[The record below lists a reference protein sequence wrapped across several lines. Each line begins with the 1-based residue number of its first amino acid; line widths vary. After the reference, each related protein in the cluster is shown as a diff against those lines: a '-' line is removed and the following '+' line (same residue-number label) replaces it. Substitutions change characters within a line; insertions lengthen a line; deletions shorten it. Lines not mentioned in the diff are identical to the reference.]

1 MSRLKSVYLR
11 LDVCACV
18 CVCVC
23 AYLVLVVGLSR
34 AVTSGYSRQLL
45 AFALNVYAHG
55 V

>member
-11 LDVCACV
+11 LDVCA
-18 CVCVC
+18 
-23 AYLVLVVGLSR
+23 YLVLVVGLSR
-34 AVTSGYSRQLL
+34 PVTSGYSRQLL